1 MEASSIAAVEKLRNA
16 VSSEGS
22 RLGASTAEQG
32 FTPPPQEVREKFA
45 ALMERHDQASPKGGS
60 REGVNAATRL
70 LEGQQAEINALYD
83 RSFDTLAGMRGMDIE
98 EMVVASASL
107 SMQASMLH
115 VKLAATEGVTR
126 ASNKSLQ
133 SLLKNE

>member
-1 MEASSIAAVEKLRNA
+1 MEASSIAAVEKVRGA

-22 RLGASTAEQG
+22 RLGGSSTQQG
-32 FTPPPQEVREKFA
+32 FTMPPDVREKFA
-45 ALMERHDQASPKGGS
+45 ALMERHSQAPQHGGS

-70 LEGQQAEINALYD
+70 LEGQQAEINSLYD
-83 RSFDTLAGMRGMDIE
+83 RSFDTLASMRGMDIE

-107 SMQASMLH
+107 SMQASMMH